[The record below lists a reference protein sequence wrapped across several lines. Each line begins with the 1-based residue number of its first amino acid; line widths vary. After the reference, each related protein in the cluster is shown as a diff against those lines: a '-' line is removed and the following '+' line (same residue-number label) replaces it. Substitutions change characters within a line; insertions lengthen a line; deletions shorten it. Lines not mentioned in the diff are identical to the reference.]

1 MFRVS
6 FHSHFEVGDAG
17 AEAVVRFGLAQL
29 DDVDPRRMPPSFA
42 VELVLAPLD
51 GAAAGS
57 CQRRPPEPALQRLS
71 SLAPLSREGYLWKRG
86 EINVAFRKRWC
97 CLRYA
102 REGPGDKLGRG
113 PSYSLCYVRR
123 SSQPRAAAPP
133 PHARARAHRARAHR
147 ARAHRAPR
155 VRCRSS
161 SPQTR

>member
-1 MFRVS
+1 
-6 FHSHFEVGDAG
+6 
-17 AEAVVRFGLAQL
+17 
-29 DDVDPRRMPPSFA
+29 MPPSFA

-123 SSQPRAAAPP
+123 SSQRRAAAPP
-133 PHARARAHRARAHR
+133 PHARVHAHRARAHR
-147 ARAHRAPR
+147 VHAHRARARRARAHRAHRAPR